1 MTTDP
6 MLAGPT
12 LKTITVRLSAETA
25 HQNTEARQ
33 ELVLYAL
40 AAALVAVSDSLSLAW
55 TVRAIPGGEP
65 LLYDLTPLPGHPVSV
80 DAAWEMTD
88 ALREQPQVDAAEP
101 SFVLARGAS
110 PGAAPHTPE

>member
-1 MTTDP
+1 MTTDQ
-6 MLAGPT
+6 LFAGPT

-25 HQNTEARQ
+25 HQDSEARQ
-33 ELVLYAL
+33 ELVLCAL

-55 TVRAIPGGEP
+55 TVQAMPGEP

-88 ALREQPQVDAAEP
+88 ALREQPQIATAEP
-101 SFVLARGAS
+101 SFIVGRGA
-110 PGAAPHTPE
+110 PPNDER

>member
-1 MTTDP
+1 MTIDQL
-6 MLAGPT
+6 LAGPK

-25 HQNTEARQ
+25 HQDSEARQ
-33 ELVLYAL
+33 EIVLYAL

-55 TVRAIPGGEP
+55 TVRAVPDGAP

-88 ALREQPQVDAAEP
+88 ALREQPQIAVAEP

-110 PGAAPHTPE
+110 PNDER